1 LSFNILLPVK
11 RIIKGKPYLIE
22 YPSGLDLPEDGGFLG
37 EEIFLIKT
45 KGKLGVIFL
54 SDNYERSYKLKD
66 KVINIAEVNVVKEKF
81 KSQIFLEDLQPDQ
94 SSFFSVAG
102 VSLLSLVLIFLGCNF
117 LKTKFYKLRRRKLIE
132 KALNE
137 NNFQLLL
144 KTNEAELDNIRS
156 FITENIYKKEWETS
170 LKDDFENLK
179 KEYLNV

>member
-1 LSFNILLPVK
+1 MSFDILIPVK

-22 YPSGLDLPEDGGFLG
+22 YPSGLDLPENGRFLG

-45 KGKLGVIFL
+45 KDKLGVIFL
-54 SDNYERSYKLKD
+54 SDNYERTYKLKD
-66 KVINIAEVNVVKEKF
+66 KVINIAEVNVVKETF
-81 KSQIFLEDLQPDQ
+81 KSQVFLEELQPDQ

-102 VSLLSLVLIFLGCNF
+102 ISLLSFVLIFLGYRF
-117 LKTKFYKLRRRKLIE
+117 FKIKFYKVRKRKLIE

-137 NNFQLLL
+137 NNFKLLL
-144 KTNEAELDNIRS
+144 KTNEIELENIRS
-156 FITENIYKKEWETS
+156 FITENIYKKEWETR